1 MAPGSGTTRML
12 FEIRVVEGQWYLD
25 AFMRGAGYN
34 QTLIVPEKRFPIGRW
49 YHVAQSFDGKV
60 YRSFVDGVEQM
71 AAELPVFV
79 PPTAGQ
85 ASVGVRLNRVNW
97 FHGAV
102 ARARFTHEALAPA
115 RFMTVPR

>member
-1 MAPGSGTTRML
+1 
-12 FEIRVVEGQWYLD
+12 
-25 AFMRGAGYN
+25 
-34 QTLIVPEKRFPIGRW
+34 
-49 YHVAQSFDGKV
+49 
-60 YRSFVDGVEQM
+60 M

-102 ARARFTHEALAPA
+102 ARARFTHEALAPS
-115 RFMTVPR
+115 RFMAVPR